1 MLCAVQRPLERVYA
15 MNRITYGYRLKFTKT
30 DKMRF
35 IGHLD
40 LLTYF
45 QRAVKRADI
54 PIAFS
59 QGFNPHQ
66 LMSFAAPLPLGMASY
81 AEYVDIKL
89 DEPMECEEIKNRLNA
104 QLSEGTEI
112 TEVRPIREREDTGAA
127 LLAAADYTAVL
138 DFKDE
143 DFAEKLK
150 TLEKG
155 KEWNI
160 EKLGK
165 KKKLKTVDIKPMIY
179 ILECGT
185 DNGDDP
191 ACPAGDSM
199 TAPLSRTVIRARLA
213 TGSNVNLKIDLLL
226 KYIYEKLGIDFDYLK
241 IKVTRTE
248 MYTENNGEFV
258 SIMN

>member
-1 MLCAVQRPLERVYA
+1 MYA
-15 MNRITYGYRLKFTKT
+15 MNRITYGYRLKFKK
-30 DKMRF
+30 DGKMRF

-127 LLAAADYTAVL
+127 LLVAADYTAVL

-150 TLEKG
+150 TLEKDE
-155 KEWNI
+155 EWNI

-179 ILECGT
+179 GLICEDGEHTTLH
-185 DNGDDP
+185 
-191 ACPAGDSM
+191 
-199 TAPLSRTVIRARLA
+199 VRLA

-226 KYIYEKLGIDFDYLK
+226 KYIYEKLGLDFDYLK

-248 MYTENNGEFV
+248 MYTEKDGEFV